1 MGMGV
6 DGVMSGNKEFMQE
19 MRWEIGTSL
28 EGLVVKVH
36 LLDLLSVPQ
45 KASCRWL
52 DPEVP
57 VYMP

>member
-45 KASCRWL
+45 KASCR
-52 DPEVP
+52 
-57 VYMP
+57 